1 MKRYLLILLSLF
13 PLLARGGRSVVID
26 NVHPRLDTAGR
37 IVDAHDGSL
46 LFDAP
51 SQRFFLYGTHY
62 QPCPLVPPP
71 PSPGDCVNRT
81 CGWAG
86 NTFAAYSSPDLTS
99 GSWRLE
105 SPSIAPGMAA
115 NNTANYYFMPN
126 VLRNAAMGTYVLAF
140 NVPNAFISVA
150 VSSQPEGPF
159 TILGAMPLAHK
170 IQSQFDLWMD
180 PRTGLAYAR
189 YNAGP
194 GQCIELLDPAFTA
207 GTGNVTCIDV
217 GGFLEG
223 GGVFRRG
230 ELVYIQGGPGCC
242 FCPTGAGSR
251 TYVSSTGPLGNYSYI
266 GDSNPLAPCNFSAT
280 TGADAGADVDAGVGA
295 ALPPPLP
302 LPLALSPPPSLP
314 LPASCSD
321 LSGVWLGFSF
331 PSCAT
336 PASPLITITMNAPP
350 GGSGGATFTAQDR
363 DWDREGNGTL
373 SGLAI
378 AFTGHWGG
386 STTTV
391 QGVLGAALGGRAP
404 PCTEIRWTSMG
415 HEAERWCRQGYC
427 MDGGGLAVVAQQ
439 FQVFAIDL
447 EGGEQALV
455 YFGERWGSSPTGL
468 KSDDFSVWQP
478 YEFTANGSIVPFT
491 RMVDNFSLVLPDVV
505 VVGHSGA

>member
-1 MKRYLLILLSLF
+1 MPWLFLFLSFL
-13 PLLARGGRSVVID
+13 PLLASSGRTVVID
-26 NVHPRLDTAGR
+26 NVHPRLDTEGN
-37 IVDAHDGSL
+37 IVNAHDGSL

-62 QPCPLVPPP
+62 QACPLVPPP
-71 PSPGDCVNRT
+71 PSPGDCVNYT
-81 CGWAG
+81 CGWKG

-105 SPSIAPGMAA
+105 STSIAPGMAA

-126 VLRNAAMGTYVLAF
+126 VLRNAATGTYVLAF

-150 VSSQPEGPF
+150 VSQQPQGPF

-194 GQCIELLDPAFTA
+194 GQCIELLNAAFTA

-230 ELVYIQGGPGCC
+230 DLVYVQGGPGCC
-242 FCPTGAGSR
+242 FCPTGAGSK
-251 TYVSSTGPLGNYSYI
+251 TYVSSTGPLGNYTYI
-266 GDSNPLAPCNFSAT
+266 GDSNPLAPCNVSAT
-280 TGADAGADVDAGVGA
+280 ADAGA
-295 ALPPPLP
+295 PLP
-302 LPLALSPPPSLP
+302 LSPPHTLQP
-314 LPASCSD
+314 PASCSD
-321 LSGVWLGFSF
+321 LSGVWVGVFV
-331 PSCAT
+331 PTCASPT
-336 PASPLITITMNAPP
+336 SPLITVTMGAP
-350 GGSGGATFTAQDR
+350 GGSGGLTFTAHDR
-363 DWDREGNGTL
+363 DWDRDGNGTL
-373 SGLAI
+373 TGQAI

-386 STTTV
+386 ATATV
-391 QGVLGAALGGRAP
+391 QGVLGAANGGMAP
-404 PCTEIRWTSMG
+404 ACTEIRWTSQG
-415 HEAERWCRQGYC
+415 HEAERWCREGYC
-427 MDGGGLAVVAQQ
+427 GGGGLAVVAQQ
-439 FQVFAIDL
+439 FQVFAIDV

-478 YEFTANGSIVPFT
+478 YEFTQGGSIVPFT
-491 RMVDNFSLVLPDVV
+491 RMMDNFSLVLPDVV
-505 VVGHSGA
+505 VTGHSESTDIV